1 MSLLGIDVGQTGCKV
16 VIFSNYGDVLSSEYQ
31 EHPLICPRD
40 GWVEIDPNLIWN
52 NIKNLIKTANQKV
65 KNDKVRAF
73 SISCQGETF
82 TPIDKNNDCL
92 YNSVVSMDN
101 RGKDYCKFW
110 ENELGKEKIFHITG
124 MPLHPMY
131 SINKMLW
138 IKDNLKAV
146 FKNTKKFLCF
156 EDYLFMKFGL
166 IPTIDFSM
174 AARTM
179 AFDINSKN
187 WSEEI
192 LKSAKIDS
200 SLLPQA
206 RHSGAVVGEISSKIA
221 DELGLGKNV
230 VGVTGGHDQACGAFG
245 SGIIEGKTAV
255 NAIGT
260 SDVLIPVLEK
270 VCLSE
275 NMLKNNYCC
284 YPYVLKDKF
293 ITLSLNLTG
302 GLLLK
307 WYRDTFCY
315 EEKETAKSTGKDVYQ
330 IIDETI
336 YGKPVNVFVLPHFIG
351 SGTPCLDSNSRGLII
366 GLNLET
372 DKSRISKAIM
382 ESNAYENRLN
392 IEKLESIGI
401 VIKKLVAIGGGAKS
415 SKWLQIKSNVTG
427 KKIVTLNNKEA
438 ASLGAALLAGL
449 AIGDFR
455 SPENA
460 VKATIHEK
468 NVFTPDDKITAEYNK
483 RYSIYKEIYSVNS
496 DLLHKIAEL
505 DD

>member
-16 VIFSNYGDVLSSEYQ
+16 VIFNNRGGVLSSEYK
-31 EHPLICPRD
+31 EHPLICPKD
-40 GWVEIDPNLIWN
+40 GWVEIEPNLIWN

-65 KNDKVRAF
+65 KNDKVKAF

-82 TPIDKNNDCL
+82 TPVGKNNDDL
-92 YNSVVSMDN
+92 YNSIVSLDN

-110 ENELGKEKIFHITG
+110 EYELGKEKIFQITG

-131 SINKMLW
+131 SINKILW
-138 IKDNLKAV
+138 VKDNLKDV
-146 FKNTKKFLCF
+146 FKKTKKFLCF

-166 IPTIDFSM
+166 IPTIDYSM

-179 AFDINSKN
+179 AFDISNKN
-187 WSEEI
+187 WSGEI
-192 LKSAKIDS
+192 LESAKIDIE
-200 SLLPQA
+200 LLPEVK
-206 RHSGAVVGEISSKIA
+206 HSGAIVGEISSKIA
-221 DELGLGKNV
+221 DELGLEKNV

-245 SGIIEGKTAV
+245 SGIIEGKIAV

-270 VCLSE
+270 ICLSE

-315 EEKETAKSTGKDVYQ
+315 EEKQTAKSTGKDVYR
-330 IIDETI
+330 IIDETTHD
-336 YGKPVNVFVLPHFIG
+336 KPVNIFILPHFVG
-351 SGTPCLDSNSRGLII
+351 SGTPYLDSNSRGLII

-372 DKSRISKAIM
+372 DKSRLSKAIM

-401 VIKKLVAIGGGAKS
+401 EITKLVAIGGGAKS
-415 SKWLQIKSNVTG
+415 SKWLQIKSDVTG
-427 KKIVTLNNKEA
+427 KKMQVY
-438 ASLGAALLAGL
+438 
-449 AIGDFR
+449 
-455 SPENA
+455 P
-460 VKATIHEK
+460 
-468 NVFTPDDKITAEYNK
+468 
-483 RYSIYKEIYSVNS
+483 SVISSHPNMP
-496 DLLHKIAEL
+496 
-505 DD
+505 